1 MISCKNKLSDPAQ
14 PGLSSM
20 IDTLIAY
27 QTDTPAPGLLRVR
40 LRQWPMIAML
50 LLVCVS
56 LMGIPLGFTVDAL
69 HGKDPLANLA
79 RQPGLVQVMAVLGLA
94 MLSMA
99 GPAGLWLWPV
109 RESLLLSQ
117 TDQRG
122 WRITSNVFGRRRRVS
137 DEFSLEGVR
146 GLHLRQGGVRGQTFL
161 EPVLVDSQGEPHGL
175 GFASALLKPGSAR
188 AADYLGALSAFFGKP
203 WPAPVADTQAWD
215 ALMQQLKPKGRAKA
229 RDGKG
234 KAKQAGQGSAGAPAA
249 VASSAAS
256 ANPAATSMPAAA
268 AIPASATPVAA
279 KAALASD
286 PPPISLPLRVT
297 LGVVG
302 VFFGL
307 VTVNNLFAVLSGL
320 FSGRLATSGSR
331 FSHTTHVARFADAP
345 VWFSVNVL
353 IETIGVLFLA
363 SITYGCLRVA
373 LRAPHE
379 RRNRQAE
386 RDSASAQR

>member
-1 MISCKNKLSDPAQ
+1 
-14 PGLSSM
+14 M

-234 KAKQAGQGSAGAPAA
+234 KPKQSGLGSAAA
-249 VASSAAS
+249 
-256 ANPAATSMPAAA
+256 PAAA
-268 AIPASATPVAA
+268 AIAAASAVSTIPASATPAA
-279 KAALASD
+279 ATPTLASD

-302 VFFGL
+302 VFFGM

-320 FSGRLATSGSR
+320 FNGRLATSGSR